1 MRIFDRIKTTTFAA
15 TCLILLIPNLIYMFP
30 FLVNADRSYTVMG
43 VSMTP
48 TLRSGDL
55 LIIKD
60 VNPAEIEIGD
70 IITVRYDDSSITHRL
85 VEKIEGDPNY
95 YMLKGDGK
103 EEPDLGIFEESKILG
118 KVVLVLPLSHLYT
131 VYGFTLVVVVPFV
144 LIVYSLRVGKIPR
157 RDTRFLLLFFILVI
171 SSGLTISHY
180 FFNLK
185 AF

>member
-1 MRIFDRIKTTTFAA
+1 MRIFDLVKNTVLAT
-15 TCLILLIPNLIYMFP
+15 TCLILIITNLILCLPLITSEYIP
-30 FLVNADRSYTVMG
+30 SIIMG
-43 VSMTP
+43 ESMIP

-60 VNPAEIEIGD
+60 VDPAEIEIGD

-95 YMLKGDGK
+95 YRLKGDGK
-103 EEPDLGIFEESKILG
+103 EEPDPGVFEESKIMG

-131 VYGFTLVVVVPFV
+131 VYGFTLAVVIPFA
-144 LIVYSLRVGKIPR
+144 LIVSRLREGRTPM
-157 RDTRFLLLFFILVI
+157 RDRGTLLLFAILAF
-171 SSGLTISHY
+171 SASLTISHY
-180 FFNLK
+180 FLNLK